1 MMRYPRMQALY
12 PMSDADIDG
21 HIKYLESFAELVVP
35 WQGPPVVLMD
45 PDDDP
50 VIYTAL
56 AGGADVICTLDK
68 HFQEPAVR
76 SFCSRH
82 RIQIM
87 SEFELLRTLGQG
99 GN

>member
-1 MMRYPRMQALY
+1 MQALY

-21 HIKYLESFAELVVP
+21 HIEYLESFAELVVP
-35 WQGPPVVLMD
+35 LEGPPVVLTD

-68 HFQEPAVR
+68 HFREPNVR
-76 SFCSRH
+76 SFCYRH

-87 SEFELLRTLGQG
+87 SEFELLRALGQG
-99 GN
+99 ED